1 MSWLEIFFGF
11 CGFFGMIFAGIGV
24 YLQVRNKARISR
36 LDYYDHG
43 EYLAVCSSVKADRE
57 SLYISSVRV
66 DGAKIAYQAPDNRGR
81 YAGAG
86 QLHCV
91 CSPDDSS
98 FVDSIKLDW
107 YLDPHKSSGDLIL
120 VVKPERRDNVKI
132 VFERTRWCLP
142 MSRKIQIKQTKQ
154 IV

>member
-11 CGFFGMIFAGIGV
+11 CGFFGMIFAGFGV

-57 SLYISSVRV
+57 SLYISSVRIE
-66 DGAKIAYQAPDNRGR
+66 GAKIAYQAPDDRGR
-81 YAGAG
+81 FASAG

-91 CSPDDSS
+91 CSPCDEAFS
-98 FVDSIKLDW
+98 DSIKLGW
-107 YLDPHKSSGDLIL
+107 HLDPFKSSSDLIL
-120 VVKPERRDNVKI
+120 VVKPLDRDNLKI
-132 VFERTRWCLP
+132 VFERSRWCLP
-142 MSRKIQIKQTKQ
+142 MSRKIQITQTKQ
-154 IV
+154 TV